1 MQGFGG
7 ELCRALAGAG
17 QRIRMI
23 MQVALVAALV
33 GAPGGTFMGGS
44 WVQPTAEDLVPAG
57 DAISRPS
64 PPAPPS
70 TSAEMAARAQSL
82 SREAAPAPT
91 SVAPTQP
98 GGRFVYASW
107 YGPGFYGRRTACGQT
122 FTALSWGIAHRSL
135 PCGAIVSLT
144 YGGRTVSAPVI
155 DRGPYI
161 AGREVDLGEAVAR
174 SLGFAGVRLIH
185 FAIR

>member
-33 GAPGGTFMGGS
+33 GTPGATFMGGA
-44 WVQPTAEDLVPAG
+44 WVQPTVEDLVPAG
-57 DAISRPS
+57 HALDRPS
-64 PPAPPS
+64 APVLPS
-70 TSAEMAARAQSL
+70 TAAPVAARAQPL
-82 SREAAPAPT
+82 SREAAPTAQ
-91 SVAPTQP
+91 SVAPAQP

-135 PCGAIVSLT
+135 PCGTIVSIT